1 MYKRYDM
8 KNESRTARIV
18 ARTIFGRILS
28 VSVYE
33 IDRENIAIKKRHFH
47 GFRRSES
54 FLLEMNNILENYAY
68 LPEAKPW
75 PWPPPTEKD
84 LPHS

>member
-1 MYKRYDM
+1 MYRHYNM
-8 KNESRTARIV
+8 KNESRTARVV
-18 ARTIFGRILS
+18 ARSLFGRILS

-33 IDRENIAIKKRHFH
+33 IDRENIEIKKRHIH

-54 FLLEMNNILENYAY
+54 FLLEMNSILEEYAY

-84 LPHS
+84 LPYS